1 MPKNKKS
8 YMNSKNILDE
18 GLFDNLIRSLLP
30 KSIQRKVSRK
40 AMDVIKKDN
49 EKLEKQIEYWK
60 VMQKQAQER
69 GYKALEKRFGVKI
82 KRGTANKIVKHYYG
96 EQLSGK

>member
-18 GLFDNLIRSLLP
+18 GLFDNLIRSLIP
-30 KSIQRKVSRK
+30 KSIQRKVSKK

-69 GYKALEKRFGVKI
+69 VLFYSW
-82 KRGTANKIVKHYYG
+82 
-96 EQLSGK
+96 SGSGARCRVFATYC